1 MSQHWYDSTGKLY
14 ETDLKEARKLELVPS
29 VTTILHEFE
38 NSYALDL
45 YKQKSMFLASHT
57 LPRPEGI
64 SDDEFFELVKKD
76 SEEHSEHAK
85 QFGTNVHEIINATL
99 KKYELSWLAKKE
111 ELNVASKIVEW
122 IKENKN
128 SVIIDF
134 KTQETKD
141 GKFKQPYDSHLFQ
154 LCGYYLYFRDRMP
167 YNGELIEHEFYA
179 EQYGGKIDYAFLQ
192 GAIKPKLINLYVS
205 SNEDIPIKVY
215 EWKSEKVEWGC
226 QVFTKMVEL
235 YRVMKRL

>member
-14 ETDLKEARKLELVPS
+14 ETDLKEARKLKLVPS

-45 YKQKSMFLASHT
+45 YKQKSMFLASLT

-64 SDDEFFELVKKD
+64 NDDEFFELVKEDSRVHSEKAKEFGVKVHYLVTELLKQHEVPKFFISHEHSKAIQIIKWMQQNKD
-76 SEEHSEHAK
+76 S
-85 QFGTNVHEIINATL
+85 V
-99 KKYELSWLAKKE
+99 
-111 ELNVASKIVEW
+111 IV
-122 IKENKN
+122 
-128 SVIIDF
+128 DF